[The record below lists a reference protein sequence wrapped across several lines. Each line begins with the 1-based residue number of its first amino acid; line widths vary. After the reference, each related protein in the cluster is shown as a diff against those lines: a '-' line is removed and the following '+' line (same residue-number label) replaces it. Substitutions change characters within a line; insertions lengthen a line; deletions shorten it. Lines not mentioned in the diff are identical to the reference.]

1 MRAARSITMDIDIWQ
16 DIERFA
22 QLDGLSLS
30 KEVSRLIITSLNNR
44 IEIERN
50 NRMSER
56 EADEVLEKEQNGKTD
71 S

>member
-50 NRMSER
+50 NRIRER
-56 EADEVLEKEQNGKTD
+56 EANEILEKEQNGKTD

>member
-44 IEIERN
+44 IENERN
-50 NRMSER
+50 NRTAER
-56 EADEVLEKEQNGKTD
+56 EANEILEKEQNGKTD